1 MDPHPALAATGPDVL
16 TRRVATLVEAGRTGA
31 ARPLLTAIR
40 KLAPPSAELATL
52 SARLAMREGN
62 IEEARHELDAAVAL
76 SPNDAASR
84 KLRAELRMQ
93 TDNRAGA
100 AMDAAEA
107 VLLDPADPAA
117 KALLGVALL
126 ELGRATEAESCL
138 AEAVRQA
145 PSNPFFHEGLAA
157 ARVAC
162 GDPDGAEATLLAGT
176 EAAPRV
182 VSLRQAA
189 ILSRLR
195 RGDFAGANALA
206 EQARVAGV
214 TDACIFGLQGHALA
228 SLGRHEAAGVAYHEA
243 LKLSPD
249 DPYVRHLVTA
259 SGLLPSAERAPPEYL
274 RAVFDDH
281 APRFEEHLLALGY
294 RIPGLIRAAL
304 QRHLPGLE
312 ASDRVGPVLDLGCG
326 TGLLAVVAMELPL
339 GPWVGIDLSPR
350 MLDVAREKGLYAE
363 LREAD
368 VLEAL
373 TGEQAWPVI
382 LAADVLCYFGA
393 LDTLFTRVAASL
405 APGGL
410 FLFSVEERAFEAA
423 ATHAGDWLL
432 GRQGRYAHERGYV
445 QRAAQAAG
453 LFVVAVEPATLRHEA
468 GAAVPG
474 LLVALSRP

>member
-1 MDPHPALAATGPDVL
+1 MMP
-16 TRRVATLVEAGRTGA
+16 
-31 ARPLLTAIR
+31 RP
-40 KLAPPSAELATL
+40 
-52 SARLAMREGN
+52 
-62 IEEARHELDAAVAL
+62 
-76 SPNDAASR
+76 R

-195 RGDFAGANALA
+195 RGRFRGRQRARRAGPRRGRDRRLHLWPAGPRARFARPARGGRSCLSRGAEA
-206 EQARVAGV
+206 QPRRSRMCV
-214 TDACIFGLQGHALA
+214 TWSPPRACC
-228 SLGRHEAAGVAYHEA
+228 
-243 LKLSPD
+243 
-249 DPYVRHLVTA
+249 
-259 SGLLPSAERAPPEYL
+259 RAPNARLPEYL

-304 QRHLPGLE
+304 QRHLPGL
-312 ASDRVGPVLDLGCG
+312 A
-326 TGLLAVVAMELPL
+326 
-339 GPWVGIDLSPR
+339 
-350 MLDVAREKGLYAE
+350 K
-363 LREAD
+363 
-368 VLEAL
+368 
-373 TGEQAWPVI
+373 
-382 LAADVLCYFGA
+382 
-393 LDTLFTRVAASL
+393 
-405 APGGL
+405 
-410 FLFSVEERAFEAA
+410 RATA
-423 ATHAGDWLL
+423 
-432 GRQGRYAHERGYV
+432 
-445 QRAAQAAG
+445 
-453 LFVVAVEPATLRHEA
+453 
-468 GAAVPG
+468 
-474 LLVALSRP
+474 